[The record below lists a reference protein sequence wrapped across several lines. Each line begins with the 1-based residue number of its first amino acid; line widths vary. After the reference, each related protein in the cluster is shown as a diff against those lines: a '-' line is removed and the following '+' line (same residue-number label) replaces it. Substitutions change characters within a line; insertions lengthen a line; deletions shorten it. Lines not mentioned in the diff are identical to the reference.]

1 MSEETPVEAPP
12 AAPAATVEP
21 ARPLAPV
28 ATPER
33 IAEMDVLRGFAL
45 LGILLMNVEFFF
57 RPMQGIY
64 LGLDRSLTGVDAVAA
79 WLVMAFVQGK
89 FYTLFS
95 MLFGMGFAIQLERA
109 AARGAGFGG
118 VYVRRLLALLA
129 FGLAH
134 GVLIWAGDIL
144 VPYALMGF
152 ALLLFRKTPV
162 SRLPKWAAG
171 LLLAPM
177 ALMSIFVLVTSLAAS
192 NPVASEQIAKSQADS
207 EQRVLEK
214 AARAETVYAEGTPG
228 EITRQRVDD
237 VAQQLAFL
245 PVFGITLL
253 GLFLLGAWFVRSGT
267 MPRAAEHLPRYRR
280 MLAIGLGAG
289 VPLAVA
295 AMFLGYGEGL
305 LRISPRA
312 FAAATLMTV
321 AALLLSFGYLA
332 AVVLL
337 VQRPAWRARL
347 APLAAAGRM
356 ALTNYIL
363 QSVVMTAIA
372 YSWGL
377 GLFGKVARAWQI
389 PLAIAVWALNVAL
402 SSWWLARFRFGPLE
416 WLWRSLTYLRAQP
429 MRAPAPPPVD

>member
-1 MSEETPVEAPP
+1 MSELADASASAPGGPVP
-12 AAPAATVEP
+12 A
-21 ARPLAPV
+21 PLAPV
-28 ATPER
+28 AAPER

-57 RPMQGIY
+57 RPLQGIY
-64 LGLDRSLTGVDAVAA
+64 LGLDSTLAGADAVAA
-79 WLVMAFVQGK
+79 WLVMTFVQGK

-118 VYVRRLLALLA
+118 VYVRRLLALLG
-129 FGLAH
+129 FGLVH

-144 VPYALMGF
+144 VPYALVGF
-152 ALLLFRKTPV
+152 ALLLFRRTPV
-162 SRLPKWAAG
+162 PRLPKWAAG
-171 LLLAPM
+171 LMLAPLLLM
-177 ALMSIFVLVTSLAAS
+177 AIFVLVMALAAT
-192 NPVASEQIAKSQADS
+192 NPVASAQIAQDQAET
-207 EQRVLEK
+207 EQEILAK
-214 AARAETVYAEGTPG
+214 AARAAEVYAGGTYA
-228 EITRQRVDD
+228 EATAQRVED

-253 GLFLLGAWFVRSGT
+253 GFFLLGAWFVRSGT
-267 MPRAAEHLPRYRR
+267 ITRAAEHLPRFRR
-280 MLAIGLGAG
+280 MLVVGLGAG

-295 AMFLGYGEGL
+295 AMLLGYGEGL
-305 LRISPRA
+305 LRVTPRA
-312 FAAATLMTV
+312 FVAAMLMTV

-332 AVVLL
+332 GVVLL
-337 VQRPAWRARL
+337 VQRPSWRTRL

-356 ALTNYIL
+356 ALTNYLL

-377 GLFGKVARAWQI
+377 GMFGRVPRAWQI
-389 PLAIAVWALNVAL
+389 PLAVAVWGMNLAL

-416 WLWRSLTYLRAQP
+416 WLWRSITYLAPQP
-429 MRAPAPPPVD
+429 MRRPAG